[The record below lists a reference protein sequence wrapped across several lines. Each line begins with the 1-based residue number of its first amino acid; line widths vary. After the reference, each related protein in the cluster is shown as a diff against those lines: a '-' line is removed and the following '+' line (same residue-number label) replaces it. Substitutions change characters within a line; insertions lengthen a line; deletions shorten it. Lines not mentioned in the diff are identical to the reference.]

1 MDFKRLL
8 IMILV
13 LGIAL
18 FTFSGC
24 TAVLLF
30 AGHNYFFGS
39 EPTEPTE
46 PTIPDITD
54 PQPTNFRPAVKSRAF
69 PYRR

>member
-1 MDFKRLL
+1 MNFKKLL

-24 TAVLLF
+24 TAALLILG
-30 AGHNYFFGS
+30 ANYFLG

-46 PTIPDITD
+46 PTLPDITD
-54 PQPTNFRPAVKSRAF
+54 PKPNSFRSVIPIT
-69 PYRR
+69 

>member
-1 MDFKRLL
+1 MNLRKLF
-8 IMILV
+8 IVVLV

-24 TAVLLF
+24 TAVLLVLG
-30 AGHNYFFGS
+30 AGYLLG

-54 PQPTNFRPAVKSRAF
+54 PKPNSFHSVIPIT
-69 PYRR
+69 